1 MESEVKRMKIAA
13 AKINVSAARQLW
25 QLCELTE
32 RKARQG
38 SNQDLR
44 DQVKSLKHT
53 VLERDIQLQ
62 KSKEQNENLLA
73 QIGKCYSSKEVLT
86 NKLAT
91 ANGRNME
98 LTAEIEQL
106 KSDAEEKDAKI
117 GELTDHL
124 MTAERLKTKYGHY
137 LTEGG
142 KNQREQ
148 EHEKES
154 LLEELVSLRNMIE
167 QMISKQKPGV
177 IDRYNPG
184 GAYKPANLKGG
195 MLNSL
200 TNVKVEMMSFKTEPM
215 DDDVFDI
222 MEGTS

>member
-1 MESEVKRMKIAA
+1 MKIAA

-62 KSKEQNENLLA
+62 KSKEQNESLLA

-86 NKLAT
+86 DKLAT

-106 KSDAEEKDAKI
+106 KSEAEKKDAKI
-117 GELTDHL
+117 KELTDQL
-124 MTAERLKTKYGHY
+124 MSAERLKTKYEHY
-137 LTEGG
+137 LTEGQG
-142 KNQREQ
+142 AKRQRDQ

-154 LLEELVSLRNMIE
+154 LMEELVSLRNMVE
-167 QMISKQKPGV
+167 QMISKQKSGL
-177 IDRYNPG
+177 IDRHNSG
-184 GAYKPANLKGG
+184 SAYKPESLKGG

-200 TNVKVEMMSFKTEPM
+200 TNVKVEMMRFKSEPM
-215 DDDVFDI
+215 GDDVFDI
-222 MEGTS
+222 MEGKNNTSS